1 MKQSPYDS
9 VQKSELYA
17 LFMVLRDFKESLNIV
32 TDSHYK
38 ERALLHVE
46 TTEFIPHDSEL
57 ISFHYLFRFKIQGI
71 GFVPYT

>member
-1 MKQSPYDS
+1 
-9 VQKSELYA
+9 
-17 LFMVLRDFKESLNIV
+17 MVLRDFKESLNVV

-38 ERALLHVE
+38 ESVTLLHVE

-71 GFVPYT
+71 GFVPFT